1 MIGFCNRHSSPVTR
15 HRTARR
21 NFAALVL
28 CLALSGC
35 GMISWSISNSGD
47 ACPQRSTVPCP

>member
-1 MIGFCNRHSSPVTR
+1 M
-15 HRTARR
+15 
-21 NFAALVL
+21 L
-28 CLALSGC
+28 CAMLAGC